1 MRRSGH
7 KATVLYPY
15 WYIGIFQWL
24 PDTWYAVEV
33 DMIPINNGT
42 LWAEFERL
50 LTLHISCMRLCYHC
64 HKDIIPMATASC
76 VCWRYYGQHW
86 SH

>member
-1 MRRSGH
+1 
-7 KATVLYPY
+7 
-15 WYIGIFQWL
+15 
-24 PDTWYAVEV
+24 
-33 DMIPINNGT
+33 MIPINNGT